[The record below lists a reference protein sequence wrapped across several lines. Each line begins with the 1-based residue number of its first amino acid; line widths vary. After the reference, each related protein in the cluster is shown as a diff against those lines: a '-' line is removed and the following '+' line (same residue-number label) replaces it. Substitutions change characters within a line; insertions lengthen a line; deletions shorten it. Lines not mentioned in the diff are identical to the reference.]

1 MLIAI
6 AALTTAI
13 TADLPSIIPDDVPF
27 VPTTSAA
34 AAKAL
39 RWAHVGPQD
48 TFFELGCGD
57 GRVALEA
64 LRLGASVVCVEQDPK
79 LAAQAD
85 AALQAELGKPSFHGS
100 RTAKVVVGDVFD
112 ENIDLSGATVV
123 YFFLSPHVAKRL
135 QPLLSQLD
143 TGARVISREF
153 EIVGWPCGERFHH
166 KAHGVDS
173 LFLRWYLP
181 PLGPDDHPHKFSS
194 DPVQHLMD
202 CAAEEGGEDDDER
215 ARVGRMHRTRAEEFA
230 DSPPSPPHSPPPPFP
245 PLPGRGERI
254 KSELR

>member
-1 MLIAI
+1 MAPFASTCYFFLFPSYQRWVCLSLSLCLVLNTTAQANIKIARGRDAKMLLIAI
-6 AALTTAI
+6 AALITAI

-112 ENIDLSGATVV
+112 ENLDLSGATVV
-123 YFFLSPHVAKRL
+123 YFFSRHTWQSDCSRCSLSSTP
-135 QPLLSQLD
+135 
-143 TGARVISREF
+143 AR
-153 EIVGWPCGERFHH
+153 
-166 KAHGVDS
+166 A
-173 LFLRWYLP
+173 
-181 PLGPDDHPHKFSS
+181 
-194 DPVQHLMD
+194 
-202 CAAEEGGEDDDER
+202 
-215 ARVGRMHRTRAEEFA
+215 
-230 DSPPSPPHSPPPPFP
+230 
-245 PLPGRGERI
+245 
-254 KSELR
+254 